1 MSFFLGSWE
10 MNRSAEQ
17 TNRVNREEVLVRF
30 VSSPLR
36 FISHEPRKKDRSSRD
51 LFVPHCDSFPM
62 NREKR
67 HSFLIFTMPP
77 TKTPSK
83 ILRAK

>member
-1 MSFFLGSWE
+1 MKILFLCI
-10 MNRSAEQ
+10 NPYLI
-17 TNRVNREEVLVRF
+17 RVNSEVVLVQF
-30 VSSPLR
+30 VCSALR
-36 FISHEPRKKDRSSRD
+36 LISHEPRKKDRSSRD

-62 NREKR
+62 NREKKT
-67 HSFLIFTMPP
+67 LIIFTMPP